1 MVAKR
6 KHQSSGLHFAEMDI
20 RKKNKIALL
29 LSKILKNAILSLL
42 MGSINLIFFFFY
54 KYHGESISGSDC
66 PKLHWECILD

>member
-1 MVAKR
+1 MVRGLMVAKR

-20 RKKNKIALL
+20 RKKKIALL

-66 PKLHWECILD
+66 PKLH